1 MQATLNGILSVLAA
15 GALTYVVMSPRI
27 NEGGV
32 TKLGMVA
39 MILSLIV
46 SGAYSFPALFGEVE
60 PATAYNAALV
70 LRGGIV
76 VVCIG
81 YWLKFKRRKRDGLP
95 TDWQSLTE
103 R

>member
-1 MQATLNGILSVLAA
+1 MQATLNGILSALAA

-46 SGAYSFPALFGEVE
+46 SAAFSFPAIFGEVD

-76 VVCIG
+76 VVCVG

>member
-1 MQATLNGILSVLAA
+1 MQAILNGVLSLAAA
-15 GALTYVVMSPRI
+15 GALSYVVLNPKI

-39 MILSLIV
+39 MIFSLIA
-46 SGAYSFPALFGEVE
+46 SAMYSFADLSV
-60 PATAYNAALV
+60 AAAYNAALV
-70 LRGGIV
+70 LRAGIV

-81 YWLKFKRRKRDGLP
+81 YWVKFKRRKRDGLP